1 MMVVGFTWV
10 IVMTGV
16 CLFTELTVFRL
27 LQKSN
32 AKVWMLTQERENLE
46 RHIEQLTAEN
56 EILAAM
62 CDSMN
67 VLKSEQDK
75 IDLATDVELAALQ
88 TRQWFSS

>member
-62 CDSMN
+62 SDSVN

-75 IDLATDVELAALQ
+75 IDLATDVKLAALQ
-88 TRQWFSS
+88 TSQWLSS